1 MLMPL
6 ENLFPYLPAT
16 LTETLV
22 YVVACMGIILLVYSI
37 FLETERRQDLLML
50 LGAACLLVY
59 ALFIGN
65 WIFSLAMAGVA
76 IAALIEFIEIY
87 TGLHRHRPED
97 LKRYR
102 DLR

>member
-1 MLMPL
+1 MLL
-6 ENLFPYLPAT
+6 ENIFPYLPVS
-16 LTETLV
+16 LTETLI
-22 YVVACMGIILLVYSI
+22 YVTAGIGVILLVYSI

-50 LGAACLLVY
+50 LGASCLFVY

-65 WIFSLAMAGVA
+65 WIFSFAMAGVA

-97 LKRYR
+97 LKHYR